1 MKNNSLVILSLP
13 FQRLIRS
20 HMSTIVLDLLSANAD
35 VLVVTPFADD
45 ERFVNRFSRSNI
57 KMILPPSE
65 ENLSRLFRIFLAIS
79 SILRVNGYWYRWK
92 KFIPYLWVNRHIQFS
107 ENEKNKKRSCGY
119 RWLIDTLALLGSSSR
134 TWRIFDFLHGQ
145 YTYRF
150 PELFVVTSNYQ
161 KVVFIQAASWGYQDA
176 VLGYWARTKKW
187 RSILL
192 PYTTDQLISNGWLYC
207 NFNKVCVQ
215 GACENLWANRLH
227 YIPESNI
234 IKLGS
239 IYFRVLR
246 NSLEFSSKF
255 LNRKEKDKL
264 VILYAGVHSIYFPI
278 KDEIQTVMK
287 LESMLSQKIK
297 KDVSIIYRPVSL
309 NKNNLKYFDKI
320 KLINNITLQAVS
332 STSIGL
338 DDYIDENV
346 EDKLKELIYSLNQ
359 ADIVIMSTFTSLA
372 LEAAAIGLPVISYFP
387 SDNKIL
393 KARKSNLIFFDK
405 LFNAFNNV
413 PKAQSLEELFTL
425 VSKIIED
432 KGFAESIVS
441 SVVSDWDYCNA
452 DFEETFS
459 SILFS

>member
-1 MKNNSLVILSLP
+1 
-13 FQRLIRS
+13 
-20 HMSTIVLDLLSANAD
+20 MSPIVLDILSANAD
-35 VLVVTPFADD
+35 VLVVTPFANDSGFV
-45 ERFVNRFSRSNI
+45 ERYSRSNI
-57 KMILPPSE
+57 KMILPPSV
-65 ENLSRLFRIFLAIS
+65 ENLSWFHRKFLFIS
-79 SILRVNGYWYRWK
+79 SILRVQGYWYRWK
-92 KFIPYLWVNRHIQFS
+92 KVIPYYWANRHTQFS
-107 ENEKNKKRSCGY
+107 ENEKDKKRSFEY
-119 RWLIDTLALLGSSSR
+119 RWLIDSLALLGFSSR
-134 TWRIFDFLHGQ
+134 MWRIFDFLHGQ
-145 YTYRF
+145 HTYRF

-176 VLGYWARTKKW
+176 VLGYWSRTKKW

-192 PYTTDQLISNGWLYC
+192 PYTTDQLMCNGWLYC

-246 NSLEFSSKF
+246 NSLEFSTKF

-264 VILYAGVHSIYFPI
+264 VILYAGVDSVYFPI

-309 NKNNLKYFDKI
+309 NTNNLKYFDKI

-338 DDYIDENV
+338 DDFIDENV
-346 EDKLKELIYSLNQ
+346 EHKINELIYSFNQ
-359 ADIVIMSTFTSLA
+359 ADILIMSTFTSMA
-372 LEAAAIGLPVISYFP
+372 LEAAVMGLPVISYFP
-387 SDNKIL
+387 LDNKIL
-393 KARKSNLIFFDK
+393 KIRKSNLLFVNK
-405 LFNAFNNV
+405 LYNGLNSV
-413 PKAQSLEELFTL
+413 PRAQSLDELFRL
-425 VSKIIED
+425 VSKIIEEND
-432 KGFAESIVS
+432 FADNIVNSI
-441 SVVSDWDYCNA
+441 VSDWDYMTI
-452 DFEETFS
+452 DFENTFS
-459 SILFS
+459 SMLFSES